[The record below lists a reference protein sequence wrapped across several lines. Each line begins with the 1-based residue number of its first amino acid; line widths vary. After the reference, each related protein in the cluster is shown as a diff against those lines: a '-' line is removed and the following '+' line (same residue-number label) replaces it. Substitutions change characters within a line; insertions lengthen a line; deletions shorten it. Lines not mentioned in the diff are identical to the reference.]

1 MRAQEII
8 KFWIY
13 DNTNWIEYSDGILKI
28 DIIRGAQSY
37 QGPFTQPDV
46 GQLRVVSR
54 NDQLDPYLNENVRFG
69 SKVKVTADLVTIFTG
84 TIDGVDVEYR
94 PRGEDPE
101 ITINCI
107 DMIGTMQKHVLSDE
121 FIKTRNNWP
130 TNVLLQD
137 LNFYEDEPGY
147 GVPGFNCPVRLTS
160 GNDYVIGS
168 INSGT
173 TAWAALS
180 TRAATDLG
188 FVYANATNDIYYYE
202 LPYDNVNHPNNSRP
216 THVYFEYDGSGTNY
230 LDIQLNDGFEN
241 IVNKLSFANSWG
253 VWNYPSNTI
262 FTTSSYSASFE
273 NEDSVSLWGP
283 STKTV
288 NFISNSTYIDE
299 QKDKI
304 FEEMSYPQRDIA
316 EITWEATKNSSAARN
331 VDILDNININHQLSD
346 EISINRKYSVIGIKH
361 DITESNWRVTYILR
375 NWNFIETS
383 MAPVTVIATPES
395 GDTNTDWSF
404 AVNTTEQIT
413 EYLWD
418 LGEGQTSTLANPTN
432 IDYDVAG
439 TKNITVTVKNIYG
452 WTKTSPVKPITVV
465 GAAPTG
471 VTVSYS
477 IDELGI
483 YNFAATGEGAT
494 TWYWGWGDG
503 TSSGGQTA
511 SHNYYNSGNYTVT
524 LQATNSYGTV
534 TVTTPITVTV
544 GGTVNIRYIKF
555 VWDYLP
561 KGSTTLI
568 PNRVKQLKV
577 YSGATNRLLNKP
589 ITSIKTYYTNL
600 RDSVVSATDGN
611 IFYLPAAQYY
621 LTDNNNSTNWLYLEG
636 LNGVAGNTS
645 TYYTYA
651 EINYD
656 LGAGYSTLSSCQAI
670 LDLPTP
676 GSGQSYG
683 QIKVYASAD
692 GINFFLWGTITPSS
706 TNGGYVTNAV
716 CNMVATKTLPYNY
729 PAQYV
734 TFTSYPTIP
743 MRYVKANVNR
753 IAGASQ
759 VYVAGLFAYAGR
771 DQYHD
776 VVSSLTANIAA
787 PDNQPAAYAY
797 SYVNNGSCTLDI
809 DNTNWTG
816 GYQLTNYNSY
826 NEASPDPSSILE
838 LFAPPGSGALNV
850 DLILDLG
857 RVRDDIWTLGIL
869 SGNAGSS
876 PTTSNNAYV
885 NWYGS
890 VDGVNWTTIKLDH
903 KLTQSS
909 VLPFPYW
916 DNDFITNSPRGHL
929 VTPITITE
937 QESPF

>member
-54 NDQLDPYLNENVRFG
+54 NNQLDPYLNENVRFG

-838 LFAPPGSGALNV
+838 LVAAPGSGALNV

-909 VLPFPYW
+909 VLPFPCW

-937 QESPF
+937 QETPF